1 MKVIVQRY
9 YLSFEEEIFLMEF
22 KDIYAKDI
30 HAQLIQQMRSGV
42 YANCTQLPRESEL
55 SKALG
60 ISRTQL
66 RDILAV
72 LECEGFITR
81 RHGVGT
87 LINRHVL
94 KLPVR
99 IDMEQEFM
107 DMIYAG
113 GYTPS
118 VLFAK
123 AADSPATAE
132 EAAQLGIEPG
142 AMLIRSQKLCAANK
156 RPAIYC
162 EDMFAASLLRQ
173 PVTDQNFRPPIF
185 QLLQENCRLNCYM
198 DVSRL
203 IPTVA
208 QGEIAEIL
216 QLEPGTPLMYIEE
229 VDYDVDGN
237 PILFSRQYFVNDY
250 FRHNIIRKRL

>member
-1 MKVIVQRY
+1 MT
-9 YLSFEEEIFLMEF
+9 EF
-22 KDIYAKDI
+22 KDIYTKDI
-30 HAQLIQQMRSGV
+30 HAQLLEEMRTGT
-42 YANCTQLPRESEL
+42 YANCSHLPRESEL
-55 SKALG
+55 AKVMG

-94 KLPVR
+94 NLQVR

-107 DMIYAG
+107 DMIHAG
-113 GYTPS
+113 GFTPS
-118 VLFAK
+118 VAFVNSEE
-123 AADSPATAE
+123 SPATAE
-132 EAAQLGIEPG
+132 EAERLNLPEGTT
-142 AMLIRSQKLCAANK
+142 LLRVNKLCAANK
-156 RPAIYC
+156 NPAIYC
-162 EDMFAASLLRQ
+162 EDMFDASLLVS
-173 PVTDQNFRPPIF
+173 PASDQNLRAPVF
-185 QLLQENCRLNCYM
+185 QLLQEKCRLNCYM

-203 IPTVA
+203 LPVVA
-208 QGEIAEIL
+208 DEKMADIL
-216 QLEPGTPLMYIEE
+216 KVAPGTPLLYIEE

-250 FRHNIIRKRL
+250 FHHNIIRKRL

>member
-1 MKVIVQRY
+1 MT
-9 YLSFEEEIFLMEF
+9 EF
-22 KDIYAKDI
+22 KDIYAKEA
-30 HAQLIQQMRSGV
+30 HAQLIREMRSGTW
-42 YANCTQLPRESEL
+42 ANAAQLPRESEL
-55 SKALG
+55 ANIMG

-94 KLPVR
+94 RLPVR

-107 DMIYAG
+107 DMIHAG
-113 GYTPS
+113 GHTPS
-118 VLFAK
+118 VAFTK
-123 AADSPATAE
+123 AQEHHATAE
-132 EAAQLGIEPG
+132 EADKLRLQPG
-142 AMLIRSQKLCAANK
+142 TNLMCIQKLCAADK

-162 EDMFAASLLRQ
+162 EDLFDASLLRSPITEQ
-173 PVTDQNFRPPIF
+173 ALRAPVF
-185 QLLQENCRLNCYM
+185 QLLQDNCRLNCFM
-198 DVSRL
+198 DIAQL
-203 IPTVA
+203 KPMVA
-208 QGEIAEIL
+208 TEELAEIL
-216 QLEPGTPLMYIEE
+216 QIAPGTPVMYIEE

-250 FRHNIIRKRL
+250 FQYNIIRKRL

>member
-1 MKVIVQRY
+1 MT
-9 YLSFEEEIFLMEF
+9 EF
-22 KDIYAKDI
+22 KDIFAKDV
-30 HAQLIQQMRSGV
+30 HAQLIQQMRTGTYST
-42 YANCTQLPRESEL
+42 CDQLPRESEL
-55 SKALG
+55 AKVMG

-94 KLPVR
+94 QLPTR

-107 DMIYAG
+107 DMIHSS

-118 VLFAK
+118 VL
-123 AADSPATAE
+123 SVTSEECTATAE
-132 EAAQLGIEPG
+132 EAAKLGLQEG
-142 AMLIRSQKLCAANK
+142 AKLMRCNKLCAANK

-162 EDMFAASLLRQ
+162 EDMFDATLLNSVPTEKELR
-173 PVTDQNFRPPIF
+173 VPIF
-185 QLLQENCRLNCYM
+185 QLLQDNCRLNCYM
-198 DVSRL
+198 DVAQLMPMVADARL
-203 IPTVA
+203 
-208 QGEIAEIL
+208 AEIL
-216 QLEPGTPLMYIEE
+216 HIAPGTPLMYIEE
-229 VDYDVDGN
+229 VDFDVDGK

-250 FRHNIIRKRL
+250 FRYNIIRKRL